1 METSGAMA
9 RKWFQTSGI
18 AAEKL
23 AGGVPVA
30 EDSNPQL
37 YSAPSLTRSRNRGR
51 LFRLAGTCC
60 GRRFGSLSPL
70 PRFDTRRGNSEDDAV
85 MERNVLAAEPWE
97 AAIRSI
103 TDLLRRL
110 KMDHAFV
117 GSVAAAA
124 WRGGEVA
131 SGSIDVLVL
140 IPPERKRQI
149 PTMAANRGF
158 DVDRDEV
165 EAADELDLV
174 PLKLRHGD
182 FLLRI
187 HVLVA
192 SNALYA
198 HMVTG
203 AVPATVG
210 ELEIRVVNSEDLAL
224 LYLVADE
231 PAAEEAVSDLIERA
245 GEELDLDRL
254 NRKLIS
260 IGLHR
265 KVIQS

>member
-1 METSGAMA
+1 
-9 RKWFQTSGI
+9 
-18 AAEKL
+18 
-23 AGGVPVA
+23 
-30 EDSNPQL
+30 
-37 YSAPSLTRSRNRGR
+37 
-51 LFRLAGTCC
+51 
-60 GRRFGSLSPL
+60 
-70 PRFDTRRGNSEDDAV
+70 
-85 MERNVLAAEPWE
+85 MERIVLAAEPWE

-103 TDLLRRL
+103 TDLLGRL

-124 WRGGEVA
+124 WRGGDVA

-158 DVDRDEV
+158 EVDRDEV
-165 EAADELDLV
+165 EATDELDLV

-182 FLLRI
+182 FLVRI

-210 ELEIRVVNSEDLAL
+210 ELGIRVVNSEDLAL

-231 PAAEEAVSDLIERA
+231 PSAEEAVSDLIERA
-245 GEELDLDRL
+245 GEDLDLDRL

-265 KVIQS
+265 KVIQT